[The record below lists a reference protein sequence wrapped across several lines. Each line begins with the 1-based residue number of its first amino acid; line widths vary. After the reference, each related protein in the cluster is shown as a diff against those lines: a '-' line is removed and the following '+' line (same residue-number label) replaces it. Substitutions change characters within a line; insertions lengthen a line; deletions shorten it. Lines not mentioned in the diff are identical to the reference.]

1 MNSISLIKNEYVLA
15 LLLFLTVSIIW
26 TCAFSTVNFRRPDAY
41 DYAQMGRELGRGNGF
56 STLQV
61 FPRHIRFFHDRGFLE
76 KDNWPNL
83 YRCPMPSI
91 INAFLYKITGDIVQ
105 ASVLGSVIGFLLSV
119 PVLFI
124 LALRIS
130 NIKSALSGVLFYAA
144 NPVVFASSYS
154 GMTEPWATFFMLL
167 LLLIGFS
174 KNLSKRK
181 SLVIGILC
189 GLGYLTRSQF
199 AVLTPL
205 CVLYIWF
212 KSHKKTRM
220 LNTVVLVGGIVISVG
235 PWLVRNYRVV
245 GEPAFSFSNTRN
257 FVIGALGKDTDL
269 EIMLDAPVETSEIF
283 EQYGSEIL
291 LKIRGNLL
299 GLFSPYHWARAFPPD
314 SFILLIVLASF
325 IYRKHCSDKKYNLF
339 RDAIVILVVCNMLI
353 IAMAFSRVRFYTPL
367 QPLIYI
373 VAASEIF
380 IVLNKVK
387 FENLRV
393 VLRNTVFFGLLLFGF
408 FRFCGNLTLY
418 WKVATPV
425 SETEMKSYKSIRAR
439 VSSGTIVAADTSY
452 KVSVYA
458 GCRSL
463 RLPAFPR
470 DLLKINDDYLPID
483 YILAPQWRLNS
494 RTSYGKLFRSS
505 HFLKRFR
512 RVEMMPDGSV
522 LFERSE

>member
-1 MNSISLIKNEYVLA
+1 MNRISLIKNEYVVA

-26 TCAFSTVNFRRPDAY
+26 TCAFSTANFERPDAY
-41 DYAQMGRELGRGNGF
+41 DYAQMGRELSRGNGF
-56 STLQV
+56 STLQI

-83 YRCPMPSI
+83 YRYPMSSI
-91 INAFLYKITGDIVQ
+91 INALLYKITGDIVK
-105 ASVLGSVIGFLLSV
+105 ASVLSSMIGFLLSV

-124 LALRIS
+124 LAVRVS
-130 NIKSALSGVLFYAA
+130 NIKSALAGTLFYAA

-174 KNLSKRK
+174 KNLSKWK
-181 SLVIGILC
+181 SLGMGILC

-199 AVLTPL
+199 AVMIPL

-212 KSHKKTRM
+212 KSDKKTRM
-220 LNTVVLVGGIVISVG
+220 LNTVVLVGGIAISVG
-235 PWLVRNYRVV
+235 PWLARNYIVV
-245 GEPAFSFSNTRN
+245 GDPVFSFSNTRN
-257 FVIGALGKDTDL
+257 LVIDALGEDTDI
-269 EIMLDAPVETSEIF
+269 EIQLDAPLETSEIF

-291 LKIRGNLL
+291 RKIGSNLL
-299 GLFSPYHWARAFPPD
+299 GLFKPYHWARAFPPD
-314 SFILLIVLASF
+314 SFILLIVLVSF
-325 IYRKHCSDKKYNLF
+325 VYRKHCSDKRYNLF
-339 RDAIVILVVCNMLI
+339 RDSVVVLVICNMLI
-353 IAMAFSRVRFYTPL
+353 VAMAFNRVRFYTPL

-387 FENLRV
+387 LKNLRV
-393 VLRNTVFFGLLLFGF
+393 VLRNTVFFGLVLFGI

-418 WKVATPV
+418 RKAASPV
-425 SETEMKSYKSIRAR
+425 SEAEMKSYESIRTR
-439 VSSGTIVAADTSY
+439 VSGATIVAADTSY
-452 KVSVYA
+452 KISLYA
-458 GCRSL
+458 DCRSL

-470 DLLKINDDYLPID
+470 DLLKINDDHLPID
-483 YILAPQWRLNS
+483 YILAPQWRLNP
-494 RTSYGKLFRSS
+494 RTSYGKFFGSS
-505 HFLKRFR
+505 QFLKRFR